1 MRLRRITQ
9 AEVAEAIAQPDL
21 CTTSRFDRT
30 VVWAK
35 VRGRRL
41 RIAYEVR
48 QSGRIIVVSAVA
60 PDEPDIARAAI
71 KEVNDV

>member
-1 MRLRRITQ
+1 
-9 AEVAEAIAQPDL
+9 VAEAIAQPDL

-41 RIAYEVR
+41 RVAYEVR
-48 QSGRIIVVSAVA
+48 QSEGSSEARLFGVSGGL
-60 PDEPDIARAAI
+60 ARFRGGPRGSGSLCYA
-71 KEVNDV
+71 